1 MTTEK
6 LKCVCQST
14 YQDQKYGNNV
24 RLCNKVNKSENLYR
38 CTVCGKEIKSYNK

>member
-6 LKCVCQST
+6 LKCSCEHEW
-14 YQDQKYGNNV
+14 QDQKYGKQI

-38 CTVCGKEIKSYNK
+38 CTVCGKEIRK